1 MYFAKFSRSFQRTHL
16 DSCFYV
22 IKVNNNKT
30 RTKSTISVLIV
41 DFVFLQLWADHQFFS
56 SWAITPLQN
65 LSVIYLNENK
75 CTNLHAR
82 QTFNGYFTQKVDV
95 YWLKFLKVNI
105 QREDVLLVGRKA
117 DLRTTGE
124 QFVKYQLMGTG
135 YLLIS
140 FPVWKTLYSKE
151 SPFKGHS
158 TFSWKVYSN
167 RV

>member
-22 IKVNNNKT
+22 INVNNNKT

-82 QTFNGYFTQKVDV
+82 QTFNGYVTQKVDV

-105 QREDVLLVGRKA
+105 QRDDVLLVSRKA

-124 QFVKYQLMGTG
+124 QFVKYQLMGRG

-140 FPVWKTLYSKE
+140 FPVWETLYSKE

-158 TFSWKVYSN
+158 TSSWKVYSN